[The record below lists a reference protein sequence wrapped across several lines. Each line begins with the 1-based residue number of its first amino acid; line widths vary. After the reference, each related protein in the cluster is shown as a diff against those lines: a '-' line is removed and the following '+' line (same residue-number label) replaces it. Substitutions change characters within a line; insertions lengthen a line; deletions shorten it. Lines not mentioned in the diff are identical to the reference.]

1 MDFLWLGRRVLLE
14 AFSIGR
20 MNSSDKI
27 FSGRNRS
34 PLGLSRIPE
43 PGFRITEPG
52 VRTVHVT
59 VVVPQGDGT
68 GTVSVLHGTGLGRS
82 QFSRALSTAFS
93 TSIMGSLGSKR
104 SRMVP
109 SRAIRNLVKF
119 HLIPGWEA

>member
-1 MDFLWLGRRVLLE
+1 MNFWWLGRRVLLE
-14 AFSIGR
+14 AISIRR

-43 PGFRITEPG
+43 SGFRITEPG

-59 VVVPQGDGT
+59 VVVP
-68 GTVSVLHGTGLGRS
+68 LGTGLGRS